1 MLKLLSTV
9 VVTEEPVGRRIAQ
22 RWLRVCILRRVQPSF
37 LFLLH
42 LAFLHF
48 FLQLIDFFSKSLHF
62 AEDLRRSGCLKIRE
76 RFHEFVEGNGADFT
90 IDTILIT
97 GWISIELEFLFK
109 CSSSQEKLRC
119 SVGNAIPDPHHPPSS
134 S

>member
-22 RWLRVCILRRVQPSF
+22 RWLRVCILRRVQPSL

-48 FLQLIDFFSKSLHF
+48 FFQLVDFFSKSLHF

-76 RFHEFVEGNGADFT
+76 RFHEFVEGNRADFT
-90 IDTILIT
+90 VDVILIT
-97 GWISIELEFLFK
+97 GRISIELEFLFK
-109 CSSSQEKLRC
+109 WTSNQQYLCC
-119 SVGNAIPDPHHPPSS
+119 HVGSVCT
-134 S
+134 